1 MSNIEPQKD
10 GPLLVK
16 GETVIKD
23 QSGEGF
29 PSKPVVALCR
39 CGASKSKPY
48 CDGSHVAA
56 GFTSEDDDGALRKTP
71 ISYSGKVN
79 GQDVTVSYTPV
90 LCSHAAECQKA
101 ASAVFDPARK
111 PWVDVAEG
119 DMSDLLS
126 AVGNCPSGALSLQI
140 GSLPGPMHMT
150 DGGVDI
156 QIEKN
161 GPYRVRNISID
172 AEFAIEGSNPSK
184 YVLCRCGKSKNKPFC
199 DGTHYDEKW
208 TDGPKD

>member
-1 MSNIEPQKD
+1 MPKIEPQAD

-16 GETVIKD
+16 GEPDILD
-23 QSGEGF
+23 QDGAALA
-29 PSKPVVALCR
+29 PKPVAALCR

-48 CDGSHVAA
+48 CDGSHVAS
-56 GFTSEDDDGALRKTP
+56 GFSSESDDGALRKTP
-71 ISYSGKVN
+71 IRYSGKVH

-111 PWVDVAEG
+111 PWVDVSEG
-119 DMSDLLS
+119 NISDVLS
-126 AVGNCPSGALSLQI
+126 AVGNCPSGALSVQV
-140 GSLPGPMHMT
+140 GSLAGAMHMT
-150 DGGVDI
+150 DSSVDI

-161 GPYRVRNISID
+161 GPYRVRNIPVD
-172 AEFAIEGSNPSK
+172 AEFSTTGSSPSK
-184 YVLCRCGKSKNKPFC
+184 YVLCRCGMSKNKPFC

-208 TDGPKD
+208 QDDAT

>member
-1 MSNIEPQKD
+1 MPKIEPQAD
-10 GPLLVK
+10 GPLLVT
-16 GETVIKD
+16 GEPDILYQDGTAL
-23 QSGEGF
+23 
-29 PSKPVVALCR
+29 PPKPVTALCR

-56 GFTSEDDDGALRKTP
+56 GFLSDSDNGALRKTP
-71 ISYSGKVN
+71 FSYTGKVD

-101 ASAVFDPARK
+101 ASKMFDPARK

-119 DMSDLLS
+119 DMSDVLS

-140 GSLPGPMHMT
+140 GSLPGAMHMT
-150 DGGVDI
+150 DGNVDI

-161 GPYRVRNISID
+161 GPYRVRNISIES
-172 AEFAIEGSNPSK
+172 EFSTAGSSPSK

-208 TDGPKD
+208 TDDAT